1 VLLVDDHF
9 FFRRDSVRTDTRR
22 NDVSSS
28 STHEF
33 LDDESNSTN
42 VENEIVKTQRSTIK
56 LKIKWSLLIIK
67 ASNFVQSIKSII
79 QQREK
84 KNRRVRDVSNSIF
97 DNNRSRTQRSSTTRV
112 DESTKRKKRNLN
124 RQFSDIHSRV
134 SFFISTIEMS
144 YIQRFEW
151 ESSLMLTRKILIDN
165 SKRVLRKS
173 YQSFMCERNSS
184 DAININ
190 RRLLTKILCE

>member
-1 VLLVDDHF
+1 VLLVDNHF
-9 FFRRDSVRTDTRR
+9 FFKRDSVRTNTRR

-42 VENEIVKTQRSTIK
+42 VENEIVKTRRSTMK
-56 LKIKWSLLIIK
+56 LEIERFLLIIE
-67 ASNFVQSIKSII
+67 ASNFVQSIRSII

-112 DESTKRKKRNLN
+112 DESTKRKRRNLN

-134 SFFISTIEMS
+134 SSSISTIEMS
-144 YIQRFEW
+144 YIQRFE
-151 ESSLMLTRKILIDN
+151 
-165 SKRVLRKS
+165 
-173 YQSFMCERNSS
+173 
-184 DAININ
+184 
-190 RRLLTKILCE
+190 

>member
-9 FFRRDSVRTDTRR
+9 FFRRDSVRINTRR

-33 LDDESNSTN
+33 LDDELNSTN

-56 LKIKWSLLIIK
+56 LKIERFLLIIK
-67 ASNFVQSIKSII
+67 ASNFVQLIKSII

-97 DNNRSRTQRSSTTRV
+97 DNNRSKTQRSSTTWV
-112 DESTKRKKRNLN
+112 DESTKRKRRNLN
-124 RQFSDIHSRV
+124 RQFLDIHSRV
-134 SFFISTIEMS
+134 SSFISTIEMN

-151 ESSLMLTRKILIDN
+151 ENSLMLTRKILIDN

-173 YQSFMCERNSS
+173 YRFSICERNSS

-190 RRLLTKILCE
+190 RHLLTKILYE